1 MQQQN
6 KLKYGL
12 NLSSTSKSANL
23 KRASIFNEEDQSLD
37 DSKTHTKNVNKQLSS
52 ISISKFDQE
61 QYDKALEEDP
71 TVFSYDEI
79 YDDMKSVGSKKMEE
93 NKSVVKK
100 PKYVDNILKAA
111 EIRKRDYVR
120 AQERKVQREREAE
133 GNEFDDKETF
143 VTSAYKLQQ
152 EELRKAE
159 AEEKLREKMDAAGSK
174 DMKAFYR
181 NLLDQTSL
189 EKTAV
194 IEASRKKRTI
204 SEKDRSDDS
213 INKQPETDK
222 ELADQARASGKM
234 VILNDDE
241 QIVDKRQLL
250 SAGLNIVKNKR
261 SSSSKSD
268 DLSHDDSIKYNVR
281 NNDDKYSS
289 KEIRR
294 QDKYSLELE
303 IQIKETRK
311 LKEEEEKQ
319 KEEELLK
326 KLARKNDEKAISDA
340 KARYLARK
348 NK

>member
-12 NLSSTSKSANL
+12 NLSSNSKSANL
-23 KRASIFNEEDQSLD
+23 KRTSIFNEEDQSLD
-37 DSKTHTKNVNKQLSS
+37 DSKTHKKNVNKQLSS
-52 ISISKFDQE
+52 NSISKSVQE

-71 TVFSYDEI
+71 TVFAYDEI
-79 YDDMKSVGSKKMEE
+79 YDDMKSVGNKKKEE
-93 NKSVVKK
+93 NKNGVKK
-100 PKYVDNILKAA
+100 PKYVDDILKAA
-111 EIRKRDYVR
+111 ETRKRDYVR

-143 VTSAYKLQQ
+143 VTSAYKKQQ

-159 AEEKLREKMDAAGSK
+159 AEEKLRAGSK

-204 SEKDRSDDS
+204 SEKDCSDDS

-222 ELADQARASGKM
+222 ELAEQARASGKM

-261 SSSSKSD
+261 SSSKSD
-268 DLSHDDSIKYNVR
+268 DLSHDDSNKSNVKY
-281 NNDDKYSS
+281 NDDKYSS
-289 KEIRR
+289 KGREEIRR
-294 QDKYSLELE
+294 QDRYSP
-303 IQIKETRK
+303 
-311 LKEEEEKQ
+311 
-319 KEEELLK
+319 
-326 KLARKNDEKAISDA
+326 RKNDEKAISDA

-348 NK
+348 KK